1 MPLTVVVG
9 GCGTEFRP
17 PAKAFNV
24 DMCID
29 ACVDSCVDS
38 CIDVACAGAET
49 NTNTNTNTSVEANVC
64 FTVHQFFV
72 TPVEQLVLDRCSRNL
87 TTTIFVWATELVLLK
102 NVLPLANVV
111 YQDDMCSRTQC
122 LALATTERW
131 TSAWLPLCDRCSA
144 KADGKKA

>member
-9 GCGTEFRP
+9 SCGTNFRP
-17 PAKAFNV
+17 PVKALNA
-24 DMCID
+24 DICLD
-29 ACVDSCVDS
+29 AACLE
-38 CIDVACAGAET
+38 VAP
-49 NTNTNTNTSVEANVC
+49 NVC

-72 TPVEQLVLDRCSRNL
+72 TPVERLVLDRCSQNL

-111 YQDDMCSRTQC
+111 YQDDMCSRKRC

-131 TSAWLPLCDRCSA
+131 RRAWLPLCDRCSA
-144 KADGKKA
+144 EVDEKKA